1 MCIHICI
8 CIVFV
13 LNMLNTQRKFLMD
26 WFILLIVGT
35 GKSTDQA
42 SSLEIQAGFISY
54 SLRKE
59 FFLKR
64 IFSVYTYPLTDWIMS
79 TSIINCHFLEL

>member
-26 WFILLIVGT
+26 WFILLIVGN